1 MRHHKIFMPLACAG
15 LVISFFCAA
24 PSAASAKT
32 YMTGQELRT
41 MCSSKF
47 NTDYGMCAG
56 FVTGI
61 ADVLLQ
67 QKVDGI
73 KACHMT
79 TVKTQQLMTLV
90 TKYIDKHPEMLSEPA
105 RYAVAKALENS
116 FFCE

>member
-1 MRHHKIFMPLACAG
+1 MRYYKTIKPLVCMG
-15 LVISFFCAA
+15 LAMGLFCAT
-24 PSAASAKT
+24 PSAAAAKT
-32 YMTGQELRT
+32 YMTGQELRK
-41 MCSSKF
+41 MCSSRF

-56 FVTGI
+56 FVTGV

-79 TVKTQQLMTLV
+79 SVKTQQLMTLV
-90 TKYIDKHPEMLSEPA
+90 TKYIDRHPDMLSKSA